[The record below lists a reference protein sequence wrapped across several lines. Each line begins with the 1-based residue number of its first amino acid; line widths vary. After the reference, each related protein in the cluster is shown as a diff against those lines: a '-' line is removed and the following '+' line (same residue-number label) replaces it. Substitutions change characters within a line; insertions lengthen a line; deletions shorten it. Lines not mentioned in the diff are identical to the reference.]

1 MIPGTPVLRR
11 VHVEQIGEALT
22 IEFDS
27 GIKIAVWEW
36 EVPDFCS
43 QLRNLFPE
51 QFSTLLSMP
60 SEAKY

>member
-1 MIPGTPVLRR
+1 MIPGTPVLKR
-11 VHVEQIGEALT
+11 VQVEQIGEALT

-43 QLRNLFPE
+43 QLRRLFPE
-51 QFSTLLSMP
+51 QFSTLLPMP
-60 SEAKY
+60 SEERH